1 MTDTNTWYT
10 LDSMPCSEEY
20 ESEYMMIN
28 IRPINRLWGPLSGT
42 YIPPIFRIPY
52 RYLMSSTYLGAGA
65 DFLGGQ
71 YLQFMKSHVTVL
83 CPEGATGSVRF
94 YGDADITNGSI
105 YVYTRGDYQTG
116 FRVDDGALAIYPGG
130 GFYMR

>member
-1 MTDTNTWYT
+1 
-10 LDSMPCSEEY
+10 
-20 ESEYMMIN
+20 
-28 IRPINRLWGPLSGT
+28 
-42 YIPPIFRIPY
+42 
-52 RYLMSSTYLGAGA
+52 
-65 DFLGGQ
+65 
-71 YLQFMKSHVTVL
+71 MKSDVTVL
-83 CPEGATGSVRF
+83 CPEGATGPVRF